1 MRKVLQIAMSVCV
14 LMATLVVAAIPFHIG
29 AMASHGQ
36 VTDHLSAN
44 APGLWGTY
52 LQSPG
57 RDGFNASE
65 TAINAT
71 SAAHLK
77 LHWTFQAGAMISVQP
92 VEANGLTF
100 WGSWDG
106 IEHAIDSSGKQ
117 VWATGL
123 GTAPPLNCIKYTT
136 GTTST
141 ATVSTQVIA
150 GGPRKTVYVGGGL
163 SMFYALDAATGTV
176 LWHTRLSANS
186 SAFIWSSPV
195 VYGTTVYATTAS
207 LGDCPL
213 IPGKVFALDART
225 GTVLHTFILVPKGC
239 TGAGVWGSPTLD
251 SATGTLYVA
260 TGNAS
265 QCTSATPLAEA
276 VVELR
281 ASDLSLVG
289 SWQAPP
295 SNVPDS
301 DFGST
306 PTLFQATIG
315 GVRTP
320 LLGVANKNGTYYVFK
335 RDALARGPVWSVQV
349 AVGGK
354 CPECGD
360 GSISPSAFDGTN
372 LYVAAGTT
380 TVAGQSCTSS
390 VRAVNPASGHFRWEH
405 CFKDGVLLGAVS
417 AVRGVVFAGEG
428 AHEVALDANTGST
441 LFHFVSSAPIYSPA
455 SIANGVVYFG
465 NNNGT
470 LYALGL

>member
-213 IPGKVFALDART
+213 IPGKVFALDA
-225 GTVLHTFILVPKGC
+225 
-239 TGAGVWGSPTLD
+239 
-251 SATGTLYVA
+251 
-260 TGNAS
+260 S